1 MEEELKRILQSAENP
16 IEIEDD
22 FSSLNKE
29 FILFKNTKKR
39 TDNLN
44 KHMILYPHLQGE
56 DTRWGATLLI
66 KFCRMIVY
74 HHSINM
80 PKR

>member
-44 KHMILYPHLQGE
+44 KLHDSLSTYKLTSTNNE
-56 DTRWGATLLI
+56 RT
-66 KFCRMIVY
+66 FSV
-74 HHSINM
+74 
-80 PKR
+80 